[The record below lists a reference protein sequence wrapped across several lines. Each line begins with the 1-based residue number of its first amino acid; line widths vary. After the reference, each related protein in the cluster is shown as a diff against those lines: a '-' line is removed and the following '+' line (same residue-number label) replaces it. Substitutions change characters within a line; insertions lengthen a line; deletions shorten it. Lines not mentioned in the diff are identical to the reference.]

1 MTKRHSKT
9 TLPATLAQQWLQA
22 ERDGADG
29 AAQRSLYALFA
40 AQPDVMPK
48 PGFADRVVARVAAEG
63 STVVEGVES
72 VKRRLPLELM
82 AALLFLGT
90 GLALRLAPY
99 WLQPVIA
106 TVELPTWPT
115 RLVQFLGGFGTSS
128 LAFLEGAAESLRLS
142 RVVLTSPQGA
152 MFIAACVAVA
162 VLSARL
168 LYGLLDERGT
178 DHV

>member
-1 MTKRHSKT
+1 MEGDMTKLPPGST
-9 TLPATLAQQWLQA
+9 PPATLAQQWLQA
-22 ERDGADG
+22 EHDGADG
-29 AAQRSLYALFA
+29 AAERSLYALFA
-40 AQPDVMPK
+40 SQPEVSPR
-48 PGFADRVVARVAAEG
+48 PGFAERVVARVAAQ
-63 STVVEGVES
+63 TLT
-72 VKRRLPLELM
+72 KRRLPLELM

-99 WLQPVIA
+99 WLQPVVA
-106 TVELPTWPT
+106 TVELPTWPA

-152 MFIAACVAVA
+152 VFVAACVAVA
-162 VLSARL
+162 VLAVRL